1 MAPCVR
7 RSCRAVGLASL
18 VALWTGGS
26 PAWASLA
33 DLLKEPQF
41 NHLGLAPIAPALAA
55 TVAARA
61 GAMGASERWLN
72 CGSLSTSARL
82 AHAGEPPVQTATSMT
97 SPTAREPRRTHGA
110 GIRALARPAKGP
122 IARGMF
128 MLRLLRR
135 RQEQQSSTTGSPYA
149 SLTIS

>member
-1 MAPCVR
+1 MNGPGSTLGLRRTIGPLAGLGRGRMAPCVR

-55 TVAARA
+55 TVASTYPV
-61 GAMGASERWLN
+61 ASASSGVVYVYNPGLDTPELADAT
-72 CGSLSTSARL
+72 GYVDATVAASA
-82 AHAGEPPVQTATSMT
+82 
-97 SPTAREPRRTHGA
+97 
-110 GIRALARPAKGP
+110 
-122 IARGMF
+122 
-128 MLRLLRR
+128 
-135 RQEQQSSTTGSPYA
+135 
-149 SLTIS
+149 

>member
-1 MAPCVR
+1 MNGPGSAPGLRRTIGPSAGFGRGRMAPCVR

-55 TVAARA
+55 TVAPTYPV
-61 GAMGASERWLN
+61 ASA
-72 CGSLSTSARL
+72 SPDVVYAYSPRL
-82 AHAGEPPVQTATSMT
+82 DTLQRQTTATDS
-97 SPTAREPRRTHGA
+97 
-110 GIRALARPAKGP
+110 I
-122 IARGMF
+122 
-128 MLRLLRR
+128 
-135 RQEQQSSTTGSPYA
+135 
-149 SLTIS
+149 